1 MTMEERL
8 DAANRDGTLV
18 FDDSEIAK
26 QQASLQAIKEIANT
40 TMINYLTTINQIKQ
54 SIKQE
59 AYELA
64 NMNDQRAGDIQAR
77 AGKAVTE
84 MGLNQA
90 LMGICVVT

>member
-1 MTMEERL
+1 MIPESFLADTKDMTMEERL

-59 AYELA
+59 AY
-64 NMNDQRAGDIQAR
+64 
-77 AGKAVTE
+77 
-84 MGLNQA
+84 
-90 LMGICVVT
+90 

>member
-1 MTMEERL
+1 
-8 DAANRDGTLV
+8 
-18 FDDSEIAK
+18 
-26 QQASLQAIKEIANT
+26 
-40 TMINYLTTINQIKQ
+40 MINYLTTINQIKQ

-90 LMGICVVT
+90 LMGSVWSLKIFDCFRSRDG